1 MKELWQTGVY
11 EVTSIKRDNNVTVR
25 NLGHLSNCVS
35 QDLPE
40 MSKNLFGLVAY
51 TNGTLRSCDVGHLT
65 TYFFY
70 LKILV

>member
-51 TNGTLRSCDVGHLT
+51 TIGTL
-65 TYFFY
+65 
-70 LKILV
+70 